1 MGQDV
6 HAAVDRRVV
15 HALGGTSMGTT
26 WSVKCAAA
34 AGVDLRPLHAGIQ
47 ARLDE
52 VVSQMSNWAP
62 DSVLSR
68 FNAAPAGS
76 WHALPA
82 EFATVL
88 ECALRIARLTD
99 GAFDPTIGALV
110 DAWGF
115 GPSGAKVTR
124 PDDGALAEL
133 RRVAGWERLLLE
145 PGGRALQPGGL
156 SLDLCAIAKGFAVD
170 HVADYLRGIAI
181 GAALVEVGGELFGYG
196 RKPDGS
202 PWRVVVEAWSG
213 DEDDDVPARILALDG
228 LAVATSGDRW
238 HGVRHDGRRH
248 CHTRDPREGVALH
261 DAPTAV
267 TVVAGTAMEA
277 DAWAT
282 ALTVLGEE
290 RGFELACAQDLAVR
304 FVGPRSTGSRE
315 RMTPR
320 FESLLAA

>member
-1 MGQDV
+1 VHDV
-6 HAAVDRRVV
+6 PATVDRRVV

-26 WSVKCAAA
+26 WSVKCATAP
-34 AGVDLRPLHAGIQ
+34 GVDLRPLHAGIQ

-52 VVSQMSNWAP
+52 VVAQMSNWTP
-62 DSVLSR
+62 DSRLSR

-82 EFATVL
+82 EFTAVL
-88 ECALRIARLTD
+88 ECALRIARITD

-115 GPSGAKVTR
+115 GPSGSKASA
-124 PDDGALAEL
+124 PDEATLAAM
-133 RRVAGWERLLLE
+133 RRATGWERLVLD

-170 HVADYLRGIAI
+170 HVAAHLRGLGI

-196 RKPDGS
+196 RKPDGG

-213 DEDDDVPARILALDG
+213 DEDDDAPARILALDG

-248 CHTRDPREGVALH
+248 CHTLDPRAGVALH

-267 TVVAGTAMEA
+267 TVVAAEAMEA

-290 RGFELACAQDLAVR
+290 RGFELACAPGLAVR
-304 FVGPRSTGSRE
+304 FVGARSAGRRE

>member
-1 MGQDV
+1 MHD
-6 HAAVDRRVV
+6 APATVDRRVV

-34 AGVDLRPLHAGIQ
+34 PGVDLRPLHAGIQ

-52 VVSQMSNWAP
+52 VVAQMSNWTP

-76 WHALPA
+76 WHTLPA
-82 EFATVL
+82 ELSAVL
-88 ECALRIARLTD
+88 ERALRIARITD
-99 GAFDPTIGALV
+99 GAFDPTVGALV

-115 GPSGAKVTR
+115 GPSGTR
-124 PDDGALAEL
+124 DAAPDPAMLHALRL
-133 RRVAGWERLLLE
+133 DAGWERLVLE

-156 SLDLCAIAKGFAVD
+156 MLDLCAIAKGFAVD
-170 HVADYLRGIAI
+170 HVAAHLRGLGI
-181 GAALVEVGGELFGYG
+181 GAALVEVGGELYGYG
-196 RKPDGS
+196 CKPDGS

-213 DEDDDVPARILALDG
+213 DENDDAPARILALDG
-228 LAVATSGDRW
+228 RAVATSGDRW
-238 HGVRHDGRRH
+238 HGVRHEGRRH
-248 CHTRDPREGVALH
+248 CHTLDPRAGVALH

-267 TVVAGTAMEA
+267 TVVADAAMDA

-282 ALTVLGEE
+282 ALTVLGEQ
-290 RGFELACAQDLAVR
+290 RGFDLACAQGLAAR
-304 FVGPRSTGSRE
+304 FVGPRSAGRRE

-320 FESLLAA
+320 FEALLAA

>member
-1 MGQDV
+1 MQDV
-6 HAAVDRRVV
+6 AAAVDRRVV

-34 AGVDLRPLHAGIQ
+34 PGVDLRPLHAVIQ

-52 VVSQMSNWAP
+52 VVEQMSNWTP
-62 DSVLSR
+62 DSMLSR

-76 WHALPA
+76 WHALP
-82 EFATVL
+82 EELATVL
-88 ECALRIARLTD
+88 ECALRIARITD
-99 GAFDPTIGALV
+99 GALDPTIGALV

-115 GPSGAKVTR
+115 GPSGAKACA
-124 PDDGALAEL
+124 PDASTLDAL
-133 RRVAGWERLLLE
+133 RRSTGWDRLVVE

-170 HVADYLRGIAI
+170 HVAAHLRNLGI
-181 GAALVEVGGELFGYG
+181 GAALVDVGGELYGYG
-196 RKPDGS
+196 CKPDGT
-202 PWRVVVEAWSG
+202 PWRVIVEAWPD
-213 DEDDDVPARILALDG
+213 DEDENTPARILALDG

-238 HGVRHDGRRH
+238 HSVRHAGRRH
-248 CHTRDPREGVALH
+248 CHTLDPRNGAALH

-267 TVVAGTAMEA
+267 TVVHAAAMDA

-282 ALTVLGEE
+282 ALTVLGDG
-290 RGFELACAQDLAVR
+290 RGFDLAVGQDLAVR
-304 FVGPRSTGSRE
+304 FVGPASTGRQE

-320 FESLLAA
+320 FEALLAA